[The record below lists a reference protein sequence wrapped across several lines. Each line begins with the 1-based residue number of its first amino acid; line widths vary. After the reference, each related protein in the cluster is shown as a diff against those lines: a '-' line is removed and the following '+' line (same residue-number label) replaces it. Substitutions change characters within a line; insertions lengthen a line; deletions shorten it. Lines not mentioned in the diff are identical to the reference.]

1 MGVPS
6 PPTIYIVA
14 GPNGAGKTTFATS
27 FLPAFAQ
34 CREFLNAD
42 LIAAGLSPYQPE
54 SQAVRASQL
63 LLERIQELV
72 AARSS
77 FSFETTLAARSYRQA
92 ILKWHELGFKV
103 VLYFLWLPNADAA
116 VDRVAQRVRKGGHNI
131 PDEVIRN
138 RYQRGLA
145 NLFQLYIPILSQ
157 VRVFDGSKFPPEP
170 VWKTEDEQEEVLN
183 YNTWKAIRNSQAIQ

>member
-1 MGVPS
+1 MGAPS

-27 FLPAFAQ
+27 FLPSFAQ

-54 SQAVRASQL
+54 SQAVRAAQL
-63 LLERIQELV
+63 LLERIHELV
-72 AARSS
+72 ATRSS

-92 ILKWHELGFKV
+92 ILKWHEMGYRV
-103 VLYFLWLPNADAA
+103 VLYFLWLPSADAA
-116 VDRVAQRVRKGGHNI
+116 VRRVSKRVREGGHGI
-131 PDEVIRN
+131 PEDVIRQ

-145 NLFQLYIPILSQ
+145 NLFQLYIP
-157 VRVFDGSKFPPEP
+157 VVFNAFVFDGSKFPPEL
-170 VWKTEDEQEEVLN
+170 VWKTEGDQEDVLN
-183 YNTWKAIRNSQAIQ
+183 YNTWKAIQDSQAKP

>member
-72 AARSS
+72 ATRSS

-131 PDEVIRN
+131 PEEVIRN
-138 RYQRGLA
+138 RYQRGLV
-145 NLFQLYIPILSQ
+145 NLFQLYIP
-157 VRVFDGSKFPPEP
+157 VVFNTFVYDGSKFPPEL
-170 VWKTEDEQEEVLN
+170 VWKTEGDHEETLN
-183 YNTWKAIRNSQAIQ
+183 YNTWRVIQDSQAKP